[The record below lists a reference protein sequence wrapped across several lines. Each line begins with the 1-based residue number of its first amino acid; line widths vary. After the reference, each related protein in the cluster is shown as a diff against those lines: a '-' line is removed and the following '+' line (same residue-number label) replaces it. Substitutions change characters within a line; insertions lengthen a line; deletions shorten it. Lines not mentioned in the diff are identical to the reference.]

1 MATSIA
7 ELVKWQEWR
16 LVEVHMPQHHGPVAI
31 PGLSCNA
38 ASRFVLAVPVRS
50 KVQTGRRIADAL

>member
-16 LVEVHMPQHHGPVAI
+16 LVEVHMPQHHCPVDLATVSTAVGCGKSNPPASTAI
-31 PGLSCNA
+31 Q
-38 ASRFVLAVPVRS
+38 V
-50 KVQTGRRIADAL
+50 